1 MLRNSEP
8 VAGGAGRGNRRGLG
22 KHSRPHLAQGM
33 SEYPPHVIPVA
44 YVCLGYASEFL
55 PRPQLETVGWLP
67 RASLDELIFY
77 GQWGKRNEE

>member
-1 MLRNSEP
+1 VGWVSILDPILLRECLNI
-8 VAGGAGRGNRRGLG
+8 
-22 KHSRPHLAQGM
+22 
-33 SEYPPHVIPVA
+33 PPHVIPVA
-44 YVCLGYASEFL
+44 YVCLGYVSEFL